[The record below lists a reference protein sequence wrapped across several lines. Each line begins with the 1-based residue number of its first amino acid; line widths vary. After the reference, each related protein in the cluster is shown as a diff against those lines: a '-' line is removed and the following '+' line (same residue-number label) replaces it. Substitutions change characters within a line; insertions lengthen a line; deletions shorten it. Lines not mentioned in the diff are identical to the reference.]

1 MTSWLLNS
9 NTDGYKVD
17 SYRLYLEHHTDS
29 TQQRAEVLRSCQRNA
44 LLISLAGYPR
54 SDELVFARNRLASR
68 LRT

>member
-29 TQQRAEVLRSCQRNA
+29 TQQRAEVAQTSLC
-44 LLISLAGYPR
+44 LLGTAWLPA
-54 SDELVFARNRLASR
+54 
-68 LRT
+68 